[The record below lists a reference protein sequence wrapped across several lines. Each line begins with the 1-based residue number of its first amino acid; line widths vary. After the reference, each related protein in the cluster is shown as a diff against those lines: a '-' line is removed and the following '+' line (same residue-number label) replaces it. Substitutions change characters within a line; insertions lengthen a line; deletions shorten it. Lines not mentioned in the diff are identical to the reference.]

1 MSLITLNPVT
11 WAKKGL
17 HKGLESLAGDAA
29 WSRVSTPATKQAPP
43 PATIAHADV
52 SPAASDDAP
61 PLYVN
66 GEAVSGHFVDDQ
78 AQATDPTAQAARR
91 TEQFSRIVATFDED
105 KLHLLASLVSKF
117 FMAMA
122 YLVPLGIGYFAGA
135 ALGDTISGTFSL
147 GAGARNIYTHFLS
160 IVLELSI
167 PMLGYAVA
175 VTFKRAAKD
184 RGQLTLCAVL
194 SLLFLLLAIGN
205 ALTQDV
211 LLYHLIPQTT
221 TDEQVS
227 VWFRSFGPSI
237 FDILATIFI
246 SIVGVRSLKKYLA
259 DQREKIHAT
268 REVNLIHIEMDKT
281 TLQAEI
287 DRQSAIM
294 DMQSKQ
300 QRSTTWNEIEA
311 MQSKSMIEQARRNM
325 LAGPESGSSYRRNR
339 Y

>member
-1 MSLITLNPVT
+1 MMLLMTLNPLT

-17 HKGLESLAGDAA
+17 EQGLHSLSGPSAAQSATSGTAVTVPVQNGTPSSTTEGGD
-29 WSRVSTPATKQAPP
+29 P
-43 PATIAHADV
+43 TIYA
-52 SPAASDDAP
+52 
-61 PLYVN
+61 N
-66 GEAVSGHFVDDQ
+66 GEPVRGHFVDDQ
-78 AQATDPTAQAARR
+78 APPSDHTSAAARR
-91 TEQFSRIVATFDED
+91 TQDFARTVNTFDED
-105 KLHLLASLVSKF
+105 KLTLLAHIVSKF

-147 GAGARNIYTHFLS
+147 AAGARNIYTHFLS
-160 IVLELSI
+160 IVLELSV

-194 SLLFLLLAIGN
+194 SVLFLLLAIGN

-211 LLYHLIPQTT
+211 LLYHLLPQTT
-221 TDEQVS
+221 TDERVS

-246 SIVGVRSLKKYLA
+246 SIVGVRNLKKYLA

-311 MQSKSMIEQARRNM
+311 MQSKSMIEQAKRTK
-325 LAGPESGSSYRRNR
+325 LEGPDSGSSYRRNR